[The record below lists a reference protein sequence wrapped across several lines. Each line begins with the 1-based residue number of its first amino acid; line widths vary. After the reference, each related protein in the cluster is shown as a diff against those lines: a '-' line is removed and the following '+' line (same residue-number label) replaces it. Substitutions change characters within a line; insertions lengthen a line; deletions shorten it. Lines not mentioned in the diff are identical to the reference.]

1 MKTTNK
7 FGGDSSK
14 YQDLMK
20 NLIIST
26 IWNSRV
32 QISCL
37 FILTLSVLSC
47 KNETIPGYTSAF
59 ATSNTENEITPKMP
73 DSVMAQIIA
82 KRNFFE
88 DSCLFSIPEDQN
100 IRILAYGEGADYKV
114 NPALI
119 ESYDN
124 DGVEVYF
131 DMKNEKFP
139 YFNLNGD
146 DRQYRILWNLLQ
158 IDGQNINTDGL
169 EVKESDPTPQS
180 YIMEMKFP
188 WKSLG
193 YINPAENVKIG
204 FDVAVLDNDGKT
216 RDALLSWFSTD
227 WESWNNT
234 SYFGTLVLGNYNT
247 HTDKKNAISM
257 KTENPPF
264 IDGRIDKLWTNPPQY
279 NFKNVISGKLDNER
293 DLSGYYK
300 SCWDNNYLYL
310 LVNVNDD
317 IKSYAS
323 VLFDYG
329 WIEDLQGNIV
339 WKMEMKQTKHAGGGL
354 KNRYTDTIINLKK
367 GQYYL
372 RYQTDES
379 NSPANWDVEPPK
391 DDFYGIKLIRQ

>member
-1 MKTTNK
+1 
-7 FGGDSSK
+7 
-14 YQDLMK
+14 MK
-20 NLIIST
+20 NLISNKGIF
-26 IWNSRV
+26 RV
-32 QISCL
+32 QVLFLIS
-37 FILTLSVLSC
+37 FMVFFFSC
-47 KNETIPGYTSAF
+47 KNETIPSYMSAF
-59 ATSNTENEITPKMP
+59 ATSKTENEIITDVP
-73 DSVMAQIIA
+73 DSVIAQIIA
-82 KRNFFE
+82 KSNFLD
-88 DSCLFSIPEDQN
+88 DSCLFSIPEDKN
-100 IRILAYGEGADYKV
+100 IRIVAYGEGADYKI
-114 NPALI
+114 NPSLI

-158 IDGQNINTDGL
+158 IDGQNINTEGF

-193 YINPAENVKIG
+193 YITPGLGVKIG

-216 RDALLSWFSTD
+216 RDALVSWYSTD

-234 SYFGTLVLGNYNT
+234 SYFGTLVLGNGETKTNIE
-247 HTDKKNAISM
+247 NAISI
-257 KTENPPF
+257 KTENAPL
-264 IDGRIDKLWTNPPQY
+264 IDGKFDKLWEKIPSY
-279 NFKNVISGKLDNER
+279 KFKNVITGKIDNEK
-293 DLSGYYK
+293 DLSGYFK
-300 SCWDNNYLYL
+300 TCWDNNNLYII
-310 LVNVNDD
+310 VRVEDD

-329 WIEDLQGNIV
+329 WIEDLKGNVV
-339 WKMEMKQTKHAGGGL
+339 WKMDMKQTKHAGGGL
-354 KNRYTDTIINLKK
+354 KNRYSDTIINLKK

-391 DDFYGIKLIRQ
+391 NNFYGIKLMKQ